1 MNLGDF
7 AGEAEIFVDANIFT
21 YFGLGTPAYQDAC
34 AEFLSRIEARRIHAV
49 TSDFVLNEVFY
60 ALLVGKGS
68 ELLATTEITAI
79 KKHLLRD
86 AALAAA
92 CYQVCQGF
100 WGYLLAL
107 QAEGLRIVHVSA
119 REQENS
125 LAIGGRYR
133 LLPTDALHVAT
144 CQKYGIMHCATA
156 DAHFKRI
163 DFLQIWRPAAQLP
176 GK

>member
-1 MNLGDF
+1 MNLEDF
-7 AGEAEIFVDANIFT
+7 SGEADIFVDANIFT
-21 YFGLGTPAYQDAC
+21 YFALGTPAYQDAC
-34 AEFLSRIEARRIHAV
+34 AEFRNHIEDKQIHAV

-68 ELLATTEITAI
+68 ELLATTKITTI
-79 KKHLLRD
+79 KKHLLQD

-92 CYQVCQGF
+92 CYQVCQDF

-107 QAEGLRIVHVSA
+107 QAEGLRIVNVSA

-125 LAIGGRYR
+125 LAIGGRYL

-144 CQKYGIMHCATA
+144 CQQYGMVHCATA
-156 DAHFKRI
+156 DAHFERV
-163 DFLQIWRPAAQLP
+163 DFLQVWQPVAR
-176 GK
+176 

>member
-7 AGEAEIFVDANIFT
+7 SGDAEIFVDANIFT
-21 YFGLGTPAYQDAC
+21 YFALGTPAYQDAC
-34 AEFLSRIEARRIHAV
+34 AEFLKHIEDKHIHAV

-68 ELLATTEITAI
+68 ELLSTTRITTI
-79 KKHLLRD
+79 KKHLLQNS
-86 AALAAA
+86 ALAEA
-92 CYQVCQGF
+92 CYQVCQDF

-107 QAEGLRIVHVSA
+107 QAEGLRIVNVSA

-125 LAIGGRYR
+125 LAIGGRYL

-144 CQKYGIMHCATA
+144 CQQYGIVHCATA
-156 DAHFKRI
+156 DAHFERV
-163 DFLQIWRPAAQLP
+163 DFLQVWQPVAQ
-176 GK
+176 